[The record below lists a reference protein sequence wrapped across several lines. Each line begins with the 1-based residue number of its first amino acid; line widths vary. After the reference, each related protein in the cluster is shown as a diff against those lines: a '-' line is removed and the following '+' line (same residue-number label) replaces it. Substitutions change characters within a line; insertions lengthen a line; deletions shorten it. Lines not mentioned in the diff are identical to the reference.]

1 MTEGVNGHDAA
12 NATVEPT
19 LVDLLDDLADEFPDV
34 ERREGAAGIDYV
46 VGQQPFARLAG
57 LTGHFRLRSEIV
69 AAAARTGDTA
79 VSAIGPEWVAF
90 SPKRLDQY
98 ALDRAQS
105 WFELGHRL
113 AVESGGAT
121 KRH

>member
-1 MTEGVNGHDAA
+1 MTEGANGHDP
-12 NATVEPT
+12 TDETLEPT
-19 LVDLLDDLADEFPDV
+19 LADLLDDLAEEFTDV
-34 ERREGAAGIDYV
+34 ERRTLPTGTHFL
-46 VGQQPFARLAG
+46 VGEQPFAHLAG
-57 LTGHFRLRSEIV
+57 ATAHFRLRPEIA

-79 VSAIGPEWVAF
+79 ESTMGREWVAF
-90 SPKRLDQY
+90 SPRHIDQY

-113 AVESGGAT
+113 AVEAGRGP